1 MTGFSNYLEAMIV
14 NSSLRG
20 VAFTEPAA
28 LHIALFTADPTD
40 DGNTNECAYTGYAR
54 QDVTGGWNAPTGADN
69 ASLNSSQNQFPVN
82 GGVSDVI
89 VTHFGIFDA
98 STAGNC
104 LYTGALTTA
113 KTIQPGDQL
122 AFAAGAITIKPDTV

>member
-28 LHIALFTADPTD
+28 LYMALFTADPTD
-40 DGNTNECAYTGYAR
+40 DGNANECAYTGYAR
-54 QDVTGGWNAPTGADN
+54 QDVTGLWSAPSGADN
-69 ASLNSSQNQFPVN
+69 ATQNSAQIQFPVN
-82 GGVSDVI
+82 GDVVDVT

-98 STAGNC
+98 ASDGNC
-104 LYTGALTTA
+104 LYTGTLITA
-113 KTIQPGDQL
+113 KTVQPGDQL
-122 AFAAGAITIKPDTV
+122 AFAAAAVTIKPDTV

>member
-20 VAFTEPAA
+20 TSFTVPTA
-28 LHIALFTADPTD
+28 LYVGLFTADPTD
-40 DGNTNECAYTGYAR
+40 DGNVNECAYSGYAR
-54 QDVTGGWNAPTGADN
+54 QNVTGGWNAPSGADN
-69 ASLNSSQNQFPVN
+69 QSSNSAQIQFPIN
-82 GGVSDVI
+82 GGGVDVV

-98 STAGNC
+98 VSAGNC
-104 LYTGALTTA
+104 LYTGALEST
-113 KTIQPGDQL
+113 KNIQPGDQL